1 MSNNEI
7 GEAGVRVLCQ
17 GLVESACQL
26 ETLKLENCGLTPASC
41 EDLRAVVAS
50 KTSLRELDLGQQAG

>member
-26 ETLKLENCGLTPASC
+26 ETLK
-41 EDLRAVVAS
+41 
-50 KTSLRELDLGQQAG
+50 